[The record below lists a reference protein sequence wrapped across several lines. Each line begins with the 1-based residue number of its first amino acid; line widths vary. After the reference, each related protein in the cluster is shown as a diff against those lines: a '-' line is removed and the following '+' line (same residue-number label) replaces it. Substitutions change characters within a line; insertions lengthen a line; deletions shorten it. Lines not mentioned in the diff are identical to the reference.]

1 MSIKSDTIKEQYTF
15 QLMMCSISDILS
27 INIQGRIID
36 VGKKY
41 AKKYYE
47 KINDMLSS
55 EYIKEYILEELC
67 GQIQTDFAVI
77 KTECAFSG
85 YTNNARNNVYM
96 MNLIVNFLLELQRG
110 DKSLIS

>member
-1 MSIKSDTIKEQYTF
+1 
-15 QLMMCSISDILS
+15 MMCNIKDILAN
-27 INIQGRIID
+27 NIQGRIID

-55 EYIKEYILEELC
+55 EYIKEHILEELC
-67 GQIQTDFAVI
+67 GQIKTDFAYL
-77 KTECAFSG
+77 KAECLFSCNSVAG
-85 YTNNARNNVYM
+85 KNNVYM

-110 DKSLIS
+110 DKSLIN